1 VNLARVTGGVVA
13 IGLTAL
19 VISGCKDQN
28 TYVPPPPAEVGV
40 SQPISQ
46 NVLPYLQETGNT
58 EAVDEVDLVARVEG
72 FLSSINYVDGS
83 AAKQGQSL
91 FVVEPTPYQ
100 AKYQQAQASL
110 KAAQA
115 ALVLSQAEFER
126 QTTLFRQNVNSLL
139 NLQQAQA
146 KRDTDT
152 ANLENAQAGVTLA
165 AVNLGYTSVNA
176 PFDGLVTKHLVSA
189 GELVGQTSATKLA
202 TIIKLD
208 PLYVTFNMSEQ
219 DLLKIRAG
227 LDGHRITQEELQK
240 VPVEVGLMDE
250 DGYPHKGLLNYV
262 SPTLDASTGTILVR
276 AIFQNANRALL
287 PGLFTRVRIQ
297 TQFAAK
303 PALLVPSRVLGT
315 NQEGSYVLVVGKD
328 DTVEQRKVTTGQSF
342 GDMKVIETG
351 LKPDDRVVVTGNSQ
365 AVPGRKVA
373 PKPVTLTPPAAQ

>member
-1 VNLARVTGGVVA
+1 MNLARVTGGVVA